1 MVVVTLRYV
10 YFHIF
15 SSLVSSSLSP
25 SPPSPQP
32 LSFLSL
38 CPSVSLCLSLSIRLK
53 CFQVLHP
60 SEGVLPTFNNQS
72 AWSNSH
78 LTKQQETRSPLLGG
92 DTFSEN
98 QSIFS
103 LNSDDHLSLLALN
116 CCISLLSSSFSVF
129 VYHLGMLS
137 AARNT
142 LSD

>member
-1 MVVVTLRYV
+1 MVIVNTSVCV
-10 YFHIF
+10 FSHF

-25 SPPSPQP
+25 SPLSPQP

-38 CPSVSLCLSLSIRLK
+38 YPSVSLCLSLSIRLK

-60 SEGVLPTFNNQS
+60 SEGVLPPFNNQS

-78 LTKQQETRSPLLGG
+78 LTKQQETRSLLLG
-92 DTFSEN
+92 DTFREN

-129 VYHLGMLS
+129 MYHLGMLS
-137 AARNT
+137 ATRNT